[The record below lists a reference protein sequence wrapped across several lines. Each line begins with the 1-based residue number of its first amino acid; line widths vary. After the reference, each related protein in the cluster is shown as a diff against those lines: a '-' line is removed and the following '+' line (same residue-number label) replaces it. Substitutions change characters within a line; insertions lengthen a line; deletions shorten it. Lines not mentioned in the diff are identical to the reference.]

1 MIVNSENI
9 EFGYELI
16 SVLPHAYD
24 LYLQGKLKG
33 TVSGND
39 TAPFYYFSPSHTINK
54 KERSWY
60 NTEKVKTPNINIHR
74 HTLDKKNW
82 TPPPLKEYYANDE
95 LKFDKE
101 LLIICNRHNIE
112 WNERPIN
119 FFNEETLKELFELL
133 KDKYQVVYINIEG
146 RPELYDNAKPI
157 PLKDFDLLR
166 SYPECI
172 NIHDLHKKHKYSFNE
187 LQLRLFANC
196 SKYITMNGG
205 HAILA
210 AYFGGENIV
219 MSKPGK
225 PHAKEILPQVN
236 SFYRWYNEFGG
247 QRVMHVPDE
256 KKLINKV
263 KAVYL
268 KEEPEINILVRTS
281 GRKRYFEECIK
292 SIQEQNYDNYNIW
305 ISIDNGDKYPI
316 SYPAY
321 QIYINSKE
329 IEDLKERNND
339 DGVVFHYNHYINIL
353 QNHVKNGLIMYL
365 DDDDK
370 LMDNNTFNKIA
381 SEYKKGNE
389 LIFWKA
395 KVGVRTLPP
404 DELWKQEPKLFNI
417 SGIGYAFDSKYKE
430 FAWWRPF
437 KRADYHCAK
446 SLYNNIQNKGWIKEI
461 LASTQN
467 GSHAGMR
474 IDKPIINNTEIMR
487 QYLEVEFVKNING
500 RKKGDKEKMSE
511 TKAKQFILLGY
522 AKQVKKVIPKKET
535 GKVIKKKLK

>member
-39 TAPFYYFSPSHTINK
+39 TAPLYYFSPSHTINK

-82 TPPPLKEYYANDE
+82 APPPLKDYYQNDE
-95 LKFDKE
+95 FKFDKE

-112 WNERPIN
+112 WDDRPIN

-196 SKYITMNGG
+196 TKYITMNGG

-263 KAVYL
+263 KTVYL

-305 ISIDNGDKYPI
+305 LSIDNGDKYPI
-316 SYPAY
+316 PYPAY
-321 QIYINSKE
+321 QVYINSEE
-329 IEDLKERNND
+329 IKILKERNHD

-353 QNHVKNGLIMYL
+353 QNHVNNGLIMYL

-395 KVGVRTLPP
+395 KVGARTLPP

-511 TKAKQFILLGY
+511 NKAKQFILLGY